1 MTTQAARPGFFRRF
15 FALPNVVAV
24 MIGFLVF
31 AVGLRVWPSNRG
43 AILAALVA
51 GASSSL
57 VWLAWN
63 RIAGQR
69 PVGKLI
75 DLPHVGTIPATYDGP
90 APTLTEPA
98 SVAAAAYQ
106 RAASRLEASIKGRV
120 LLVSSLTR
128 GVGATNAALNLAVAA
143 TRAGRRTLLIDG
155 DLGRGNLSRFG
166 RTGTSPGLAEVA
178 SGSAT
183 LAESARMW
191 EIDEASRMP
200 FVPAGHTV
208 APETVELPAL
218 TSAIGG
224 IAAAADMVL
233 IDAGTSGNGAG
244 AALGP
249 VAHGTLLVVPK
260 AADRSTIE
268 TARERATTIGAPAI
282 GYLVNE
288 GAPSPRSI
296 DQHPILRSLKRATA
310 AALLVL
316 GAYTAWNGVQIWDS
330 WTGVGRQGFDVEQAG
345 LILSLPEEG
354 IVADDV
360 DEDVVTAVSSAPVR
374 DTGYLSVLVIGSDLS
389 GNLADVIMLGVL
401 PNDGSEPMLVSLPR
415 DLYLPNRCTQ
425 TYTKL
430 NANLAG
436 CRDEVN
442 GPTLLALAVSSFTG
456 LRVDHFALFDFNGFE
471 KIIDELGGIE
481 ICVDHPVRDGK
492 ADLDLPAG
500 CTQASGAQTLA
511 WVRSR
516 RTQELVNGRWRVMAN
531 VSDITRNER
540 QQDILLEMFRKLGR
554 FSSPA
559 DLTSTVRSLTDAF
572 TLDDQLGL
580 TDAIGL
586 AWSLRDLDPE
596 TIVTLQIPVRSETT
610 AGGAAILV
618 PEVPFDE
625 VLAEGYPLLVPAK
638 NAVSLDPP
646 PG

>member
-1 MTTQAARPGFFRRF
+1 MNTPAAQRSFFRRF
-15 FALPNVVAV
+15 FAPSNAVAVASGLVAFGIGLRIWPTDRGAALSAVVAGV
-24 MIGFLVF
+24 
-31 AVGLRVWPSNRG
+31 AS
-43 AILAALVA
+43 ALI
-51 GASSSL
+51 
-57 VWLAWN
+57 WLTWN
-63 RIAGQR
+63 RIAGLR
-69 PVGKLI
+69 PVAKLV
-75 DLPHVGTIPATYDGP
+75 DLPHVGTIPAADDGP
-90 APTLTEPA
+90 APTLTQPA

-106 RAASRLEASIKGRV
+106 RAASRLEASTRGRV

-155 DLGRGNLSRFG
+155 DLGRGSLSRFG
-166 RTGTSPGLAEVA
+166 RTGTSPGLAEIA

-191 EIDEASRMP
+191 EIDEASRLP
-200 FVPAGHTV
+200 FVPAGGSL
-208 APETVELPAL
+208 APDSAELTAL
-218 TSAIGG
+218 AGAIDQVT
-224 IAAAADMVL
+224 AAADMVL

-244 AALGP
+244 SVLGP

-260 AADRSTIE
+260 AADRSTVDA
-268 TARERATTIGAPAI
+268 ARQRATAIGAPAI

-288 GAPSPRSI
+288 DAPSPRSI
-296 DQHPILRSLKRATA
+296 DQHPLLRSLKRAAATA
-310 AALLVL
+310 VL
-316 GAYTAWNGVQIWDS
+316 MTTAFAAWNGVQIWDS
-330 WTGVGRQGFDVEQAG
+330 WAGVEREGFDLQQAG

-354 IVADDV
+354 IAAEDIDD
-360 DEDVVTAVSSAPVR
+360 DIATAVSAVPVR

-389 GNLADVIMLGVL
+389 GNLADVIMLAVL

-442 GPTLLALAVSSFTG
+442 GPTLLALAVSDFTG
-456 LRVDHFALFDFNGFE
+456 LRVDHFALFDFDGFE
-471 KIIDELGGIE
+471 EIIDELDGIE
-481 ICVDHPVRDGK
+481 VCVDHAVRDGK

-516 RTQELVNGRWRVMAN
+516 RTQELVDGRWRVMPN

-540 QQDILLEMFRKLGR
+540 QQVLLLEMFRKLRG
-554 FSSPA
+554 FSSAA
-559 DLTSTVRSLTDAF
+559 DLTSTVRSLADAF

-618 PEVPFDE
+618 PEVPFDQ
-625 VLAEGYPLLVPAK
+625 VLGEGYPLLAPAK
-638 NAVSLDPP
+638 SAVSLDAP